1 MEKKE
6 IKKLY
11 ESQINLI
18 KKYNKD
24 YYDRNNPKVSDQ
36 EYDKLKLKIT
46 ELEKNYNFLKSKFSP
61 SNTVGFK
68 PSKNFKKVFHKT
80 PMLSLSN
87 AFTEE
92 DLLNFEKK
100 Y

>member
-36 EYDKLKLKIT
+36 EYDKPTCKHLIEQIQSMALAIAHDNQGDEIKT
-46 ELEKNYNFLKSKFSP
+46 EMEYKDVQDSR
-61 SNTVGFK
+61 V
-68 PSKNFKKVFHKT
+68 
-80 PMLSLSN
+80 
-87 AFTEE
+87 
-92 DLLNFEKK
+92 
-100 Y
+100 